1 MYEAPIREP
10 LILGDKNNHE
20 ITEDICRPIEGKANK
35 YWWWCFIASVAAL
48 LWWVLCVSITVGEG
62 IGM

>member
-1 MYEAPIREP
+1 MMYEAPIREP
-10 LILGDKNNHE
+10 LILGDKTNHE

-48 LWWVLCVSITVGEG
+48 LWW
-62 IGM
+62 